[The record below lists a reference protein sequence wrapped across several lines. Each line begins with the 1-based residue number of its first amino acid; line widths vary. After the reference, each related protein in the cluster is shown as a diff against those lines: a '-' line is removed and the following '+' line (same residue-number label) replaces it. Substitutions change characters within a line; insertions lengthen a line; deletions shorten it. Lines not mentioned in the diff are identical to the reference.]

1 MRSDI
6 FTHPMRHFIVT
17 SPTSGGDRG
26 LQPMGS
32 RAEIVA
38 ALARRNTAPERAGED
53 TLYGPGIVVELS
65 PGQDPVLQMILFI
78 DDEDIAW
85 QVIPRLARELHW
97 RLLDD
102 TSGREMVFGR

>member
-1 MRSDI
+1 
-6 FTHPMRHFIVT
+6 MRHFIVT

-26 LQPMGS
+26 LQPIGS
-32 RAEIVA
+32 RAEILS
-38 ALARRNTAPERAGED
+38 ALERRNTAPERPGED

-97 RLLDD
+97 RLVDD
-102 TSGREMVFGR
+102 TTGREMVFGR